1 MPAANQRPENELRA
15 EAYLSR
21 VSALQSELTCQL
33 QHLRAL
39 RAHGRAASGAQ
50 DVLTPLRLRQV
61 QRRVE
66 QLRADLSRA
75 QREVAWAVGRLPNPR
90 ARTLME
96 MRYLSCLTWDEI
108 AQALYASPRAALRMH
123 QRALRQVDILLAE
136 REEELKDE
144 VSLEKHVTPDTPPTF
159 LWHTWTDEL
168 VPVENSLM
176 FAAALRRAGVPCEM
190 HIFGAGQHGLSLC
203 NDQVYDA
210 EQPNMHAECACWI
223 DMAARW
229 LKGL

>member
-50 DVLTPLRLRQV
+50 DVLTPLRL
-61 QRRVE
+61 E

-136 REEELKDE
+136 REEELKDV

-176 FAAALRRAGVPCEM
+176 FASALRRAGVPCEM

>member
-50 DVLTPLRLRQV
+50 DVLTPLRLRQG
-61 QRRVE
+61 QLRVE

-136 REEELKDE
+136 REEELKDV

>member
-33 QHLRAL
+33 QHLRA
-39 RAHGRAASGAQ
+39 HGRAASGAQ

-61 QRRVE
+61 QRRVK

-136 REEELKDE
+136 REDC
-144 VSLEKHVTPDTPPTF
+144 
-159 LWHTWTDEL
+159 
-168 VPVENSLM
+168 
-176 FAAALRRAGVPCEM
+176 R
-190 HIFGAGQHGLSLC
+190 
-203 NDQVYDA
+203 
-210 EQPNMHAECACWI
+210 
-223 DMAARW
+223 
-229 LKGL
+229 

>member
-61 QRRVE
+61 QRRVK

-136 REEELKDE
+136 REEELKDV

>member
-1 MPAANQRPENELRA
+1 MATRVLVVDDDRAVRESLRRSLSFNGYSVSLATDGVEALEAITSDRPDA
-15 EAYLSR
+15 MILSYP
-21 VSALQSELTCQL
+21 VITSGEF
-33 QHLRAL
+33 
-39 RAHGRAASGAQ
+39 AHRNSFK
-50 DVLTPLRLRQV
+50 
-61 QRRVE
+61 
-66 QLRADLSRA
+66 
-75 QREVAWAVGRLPNPR
+75 
-90 ARTLME
+90 
-96 MRYLSCLTWDEI
+96 C
-108 AQALYASPRAALRMH
+108 
-123 QRALRQVDILLAE
+123 LLAE
-136 REEELKDE
+136 REEELKDV

>member
-1 MPAANQRPENELRA
+1 M
-15 EAYLSR
+15 
-21 VSALQSELTCQL
+21 
-33 QHLRAL
+33 
-39 RAHGRAASGAQ
+39 
-50 DVLTPLRLRQV
+50 
-61 QRRVE
+61 
-66 QLRADLSRA
+66 
-75 QREVAWAVGRLPNPR
+75 
-90 ARTLME
+90 
-96 MRYLSCLTWDEI
+96 
-108 AQALYASPRAALRMH
+108 
-123 QRALRQVDILLAE
+123 
-136 REEELKDE
+136 

>member
-136 REEELKDE
+136 REEELKDV

-229 LKGL
+229 LKVL

>member
-1 MPAANQRPENELRA
+1 MGFDPACRPDA
-15 EAYLSR
+15 MILSYP
-21 VSALQSELTCQL
+21 VITSGEF
-33 QHLRAL
+33 
-39 RAHGRAASGAQ
+39 AHRNSFK
-50 DVLTPLRLRQV
+50 
-61 QRRVE
+61 
-66 QLRADLSRA
+66 
-75 QREVAWAVGRLPNPR
+75 
-90 ARTLME
+90 
-96 MRYLSCLTWDEI
+96 C
-108 AQALYASPRAALRMH
+108 
-123 QRALRQVDILLAE
+123 LLAE
-136 REEELKDE
+136 REEELKDV